1 MNLNANNI
9 ARASLSAD
17 EAASF
22 LPLAA
27 QAAIKGKADID
38 AAKAKGAAALA
49 VMVAGFSTDET
60 AARPWSFDIMGKAD
74 EVHTHV
80 ECNGFDEHGNTN
92 LAWCRN
98 GEGAVS
104 QVAQSAYK
112 TAFQATFFH
121 LPEPSPAVWTMA
133 SKAVAMARA
142 IRAEGMVATIEGG
155 QLKLTGGNGPVADA
169 MREAKSL
176 SALAKVAKGETGTNR
191 AAPGNAKGEGDSE
204 ARVATPSEVLALA
217 ARLVEGAAK
226 GDEALSPAALS
237 FARRIA
243 QLVAAN
249 PEAFAED

>member
-1 MNLNANNI
+1 MNLTANNI

-49 VMVAGFSTDET
+49 VMVAGFSTDDT
-60 AARPWSFDIMGKAD
+60 ASRPWSFDITASGD
-74 EVHTHV
+74 VHTHV
-80 ECNGFDEHGNTN
+80 ECNGFDEHGNTE

-104 QVAQSAYK
+104 KVAQSAYK

-121 LPEPSPAVWTMA
+121 LPEPNAAVWTMA

-142 IRAEGMVATIEGG
+142 IRAEGMTATIEGG
-155 QLKLTGGNGPVADA
+155 ELKLTGGHGPVADA

-191 AAPGNAKGEGDSE
+191 AAPGNAKGEGDNE
-204 ARVATPSEVLALA
+204 ARVATPAEVLALA

-226 GDEALSPAALS
+226 GEEALTGTALS

-243 QLVAAN
+243 TLVASN